1 MNKVT
6 LTAGSGTVSYIFGW
20 GVLLLAYITTTIPL
34 YQPVRHDDFCRQQV
48 WILDVVDDLGSG
60 FASELSRV
68 DVDRCQLW

>member
-34 YQPVRHDDFCRQQV
+34 YQPVRYDDLRCQEIR
-48 WILDVVDDLGSG
+48 ILYVVDDLGSG
-60 FASELSRV
+60 FASELSGV
-68 DVDRCQLW
+68 DVN